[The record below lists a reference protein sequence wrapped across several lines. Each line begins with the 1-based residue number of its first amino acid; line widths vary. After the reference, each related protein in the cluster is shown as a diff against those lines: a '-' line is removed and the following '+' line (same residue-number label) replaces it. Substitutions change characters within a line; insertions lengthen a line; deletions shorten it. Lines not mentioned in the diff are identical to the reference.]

1 MSTDTGKTHG
11 PFAVGPVP
19 ASAGIGLR
27 HPHVQHFL
35 ESAPATDWI
44 EVHSENY
51 LAEGGPKDE
60 GARGDPRQLP
70 VELPRR
76 RPVSWLPQ
84 RARRRSPRP
93 PEENV
98 RPLRARPRFRA
109 CLVERGRRRLSQG
122 SPPAPLH
129 RRGARRSDSQ
139 RRARANR
146 ARPPDLDRESLDLC
160 DLRRLDGTGMGIHGR
175 DRGTHRLRLSLGREQ
190 RPCQRRQSW
199 LRCAPLHRCR
209 SRRRRVREIHVAGH
223 STREL
228 DGDTILIDD
237 HGAAVDDAVWRL
249 LRRVVRRIGPRPTLV
264 EWDSRIPL
272 LPALLREAEKAEV
285 ILDEARAEMER
296 HGAA

>member
-51 LAEGGPKDE
+51 LAAGGPKM
-60 GARGDPRQLP
+60 
-70 VELPRR
+70 
-76 RPVSWLPQ
+76 
-84 RARRRSPRP
+84 RAL
-93 PEENV
+93 E
-98 RPLRARPRFRA
+98 AI
-109 CLVERGRRRLSQG
+109 
-122 SPPAPLH
+122 
-129 RRGARRSDSQ
+129 
-139 RRARANR
+139 RANY
-146 ARPPDLDRESLDLC
+146 PLSC
-160 DLRRLDGTGMGIHGR
+160 HGV
-175 DRGTHRLRLSLGREQ
+175 GLSLGSHNGLDADHLGRLKKMFARFEPDLVSEHVSWSVADGVYLKDLLPLPYTEEALAVVIRNVVHAQ
-190 RPCQRRQSW
+190 TALGRQILIENPSTYVTFAASTVPEWEFMAEIAARTGCAFLLDVNNVHVSAVNHGFDARRYID
-199 LRCAPLHRCR
+199 AVPAAA
-209 SRRRRVREIHVAGH
+209 VREIHVAGH